1 MVKLRVCLKLPPLRS
16 LSRQHLLVHTARSQ
30 GYSKLMLGDHC
41 TRLAVKLLTS
51 ISLGRG
57 AQLAQD
63 TVCQH
68 VQSNFKRNLCFYEN
82 LKVSNVFCCSCLCPQ
97 GFSDF
102 RFGDVI
108 IVKPM
113 RDYSA
118 KEIAYYNHMFGV
130 ASVFIPS
137 LETQVSLN
145 ISWNPQRD

>member
-1 MVKLRVCLKLPPLRS
+1 MWPVMVKLRVCLKLPPLRS

-68 VQSNFKRNLCFYEN
+68 VQSN
-82 LKVSNVFCCSCLCPQ
+82 SNVTFAFTKILRFQ
-97 GFSDF
+97 MFS
-102 RFGDVI
+102 
-108 IVKPM
+108 
-113 RDYSA
+113 
-118 KEIAYYNHMFGV
+118 V
-130 ASVFIPS
+130 ALACVPRASQTSDLVT
-137 LETQVSLN
+137 L
-145 ISWNPQRD
+145 